1 VVASASANAPAGSG
15 TVGVIT
21 DTGRLY
27 TLASR
32 DLLPKLGYTGVK
44 PQTVPSQLVALLPRG
59 PSLDPAQARRT
70 DPQG

>member
-1 VVASASANAPAGSG
+1 
-15 TVGVIT
+15 VGVVT
-21 DTGRLY
+21 DTGRIY

-32 DLLPKLGYTGVK
+32 DLLAKLGYDGVK
-44 PQTVPSQLVALLPRG
+44 PQQVPAQLVALLPRG